1 MIRSLALCIIAAA
14 APVLAQAPAGPT
26 SERKVVVVAAKVK
39 DLDVDHYLW
48 GAELVAAR
56 IKGPT
61 TVISGGLAAALKQV
75 REAPGTV
82 RGIVE
87 VLIDVHSWDEEVRI
101 TCFDTSGRELWKD
114 KAKVNMG
121 GSEEALARKMLER
134 AIQKAEKRALCGR

>member
-14 APVLAQAPAGPT
+14 APVLAQAPADPP

-39 DLDVDHYLW
+39 DLDADHYLW

-75 REAPGTV
+75 REAPGTA

-101 TCFDTSGRELWKD
+101 TCFDASGRELWKD

-134 AIQKAEKRALCGR
+134 AIQKADKRPVCGR

>member
-1 MIRSLALCIIAAA
+1 MVRWLAILLVASS
-14 APVLAQAPAGPT
+14 APALGQPVET
-26 SERKVVVVAAKVK
+26 PAAEPKVVVVAAKVK
-39 DLDVDHYLW
+39 DLDADHYLW

-61 TVISGGLAAALKQV
+61 TVIAGGLAAALKQV

-101 TCFDTSGRELWKD
+101 SCFDTSGHELWKD
-114 KAKVNMG
+114 KARVNMG
-121 GSEEALARKMLER
+121 GSEEALARTMLER
-134 AIQKAEKRALCGR
+134 AIQKAEKRPVCGR